1 MGNIVEKELVD
12 ESRNDVV
19 SKTFWRTNEHFA
31 DLFNAVLFGGRQ
43 VVNPDCLEEMDT
55 DVSGVIMSDDYKMSM
70 NRYRDVV
77 KKFFNGIE
85 LVVMGLEVQ
94 EHIHYGMP
102 LRTMIYDALGY
113 LKEFTAIKNWNKDND
128 NKPVNADEF
137 LSGIKKE
144 DRFHPIITIVFYY
157 GETRWDGPL
166 SLKDMMADMPAE
178 FADMF
183 VDYHINLV
191 QILDSDKLLFH
202 NDDVRILFD
211 VVSSIYKRDFEH
223 IFKEYKGNKISNELN
238 WMIGKLTGRSNI
250 PDIVEGKEGDVVDM
264 CKAWEERDRQMEE
277 KGFIAGSK
285 ATLIDDIM
293 FMISYGFTKEILL
306 KKYSES
312 DYNEALSKMKLG
324 N

>member
-1 MGNIVEKELVD
+1 MI
-12 ESRNDVV
+12 DVV

-55 DVSGVIMSDDYKMSM
+55 DVSGVIMSDDYKMS
-70 NRYRDVV
+70 
-77 KKFFNGIE
+77 
-85 LVVMGLEVQ
+85 
-94 EHIHYGMP
+94 
-102 LRTMIYDALGY
+102 
-113 LKEFTAIKNWNKDND
+113 
-128 NKPVNADEF
+128 
-137 LSGIKKE
+137 
-144 DRFHPIITIVFYY
+144 
-157 GETRWDGPL
+157 
-166 SLKDMMADMPAE
+166 LKDMMADMPVE

-191 QILDSDKLLFH
+191 QILDSDRLLFH

-223 IFKEYKGNKISNELN
+223 IFKKYKDNKISNELN

-277 KGFIAGSK
+277 KGYIK
-285 ATLIDDIM
+285 ASIEAII
-293 FMISYGFTKEILL
+293 FMIKYGMPKEIILE
-306 KKYSES
+306 KYSES
-312 DYNEALSKMKLG
+312 DYNEALAKLESEK
-324 N
+324 